1 MQARYSNAHLK
12 IGNNVATNNN
22 LFCSA
27 ANRIEVG
34 DDTLIGQYVTV
45 MDYEAHGTSP
55 EKRRQ
60 MGEIG
65 KVIIGRNVWIGN
77 NVVILKNTG
86 IGDNTI
92 IAAGAVVSGE
102 FPANVIVG
110 GVPAKII
117 KSL

>member
-1 MQARYSNAHLK
+1 MEPRRK
-12 IGNNVATNNN
+12 EK
-22 LFCSA
+22 
-27 ANRIEVG
+27 AN
-34 DDTLIGQYVTV
+34 
-45 MDYEAHGTSP
+45 
-55 EKRRQ
+55 
-60 MGEIG
+60 GEIG